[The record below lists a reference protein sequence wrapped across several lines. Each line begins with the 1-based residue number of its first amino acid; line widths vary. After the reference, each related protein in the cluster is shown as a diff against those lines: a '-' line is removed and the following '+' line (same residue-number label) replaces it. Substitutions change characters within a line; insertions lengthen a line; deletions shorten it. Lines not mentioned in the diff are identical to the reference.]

1 MENNVN
7 ITNNNSN
14 KIGKLF
20 LVSKVLLF
28 SLIGIFV
35 IFIAT
40 KAPTD
45 IRTKA
50 SFSGP
55 ALSLMPAE
63 KQAKVGD
70 TFFVQIIMNAQDE
83 TVSATKLHLTY
94 DPTSIRINSFTVG
107 SPLPVVLVQETHNDG
122 NIRVTLGANPSTP
135 FHGSGIIGSFEVE
148 ILSANQ
154 SEIRFSPFTQVA
166 VLGKNS
172 STIDSKTGS
181 VITGIS
187 GKINPT
193 RPPYPSQI
201 QHIIDR
207 IQLQQ

>member
-1 MENNVN
+1 M
-7 ITNNNSN
+7 NSN

-35 IFIAT
+35 VFMAA

-55 ALSLMPAE
+55 ALSLTPAE
-63 KQAKVGD
+63 KQDVVGNS
-70 TFFVQIIMNAQDE
+70 FFVQIMMNTQDE

-94 DPTSIRINSFTVG
+94 DSSVIRINGFNVG
-107 SPLPVVLVQETHNDG
+107 NPLPVILVPETHSDG
-122 NIRVTLGANPSTP
+122 NIRVTLGANPNSP

-154 SEIRFSPFTQVA
+154 SEISFSPFTQIA

-172 STIDSKTGS
+172 STIDSKSGS
-181 VITGIS
+181 FITGI
-187 GKINPT
+187 NVLPTPT
-193 RPPYPSQI
+193 RSPYPTQI
-201 QHIIDR
+201 QGLIDR
-207 IQLQQ
+207 IRR